1 MSLAPAAGKAAMNY
15 VIGGGLAGLS
25 AAAALAEQGR
35 KVTLIEGAP
44 QAGGRCR
51 SYFDAQLGLTIDNG
65 NHLVL
70 SGNTSVQAYLKT
82 IGAVDALAGPERA
95 VFDFADVR
103 SDKRWTLRP
112 NDSMMAWWIFVAERR
127 VPDTQPADYVALLRL
142 MAAGTTDRIEDRI
155 ACSGPLWNRLL
166 HPFLLAV
173 LNTEPKTA
181 AAKLAGAVIAESL
194 AKGGLAYR
202 PRIAHPTLAAA
213 FVDPAL
219 KYLSAK
225 GADVRIGQRVR
236 GLTFD
241 DWGLAS
247 FDLGGTPVAVA
258 PKDTVILA
266 VPPWAATELLPD
278 LVAPTEFRS
287 IVNAH
292 FKIAPP
298 AGSPMITGVIGGAA
312 EWIFA
317 FADRVSITV
326 SGADAIVDEDR
337 EVLARRF
344 WADVA
349 KVLRI
354 EGAMP
359 PWQIV
364 KERRATFAATPEQ
377 ANRRP
382 QSRTCWANLILA
394 GDWTDTGLPATIEGA
409 VRSGQKAAQLALA
422 RASV

>member
-1 MSLAPAAGKAAMNY
+1 MSTTY
-15 VIGGGLAGLS
+15 VVGGGLAGLS
-25 AAAALAEQGR
+25 AAVALAEKGR

-51 SYFDAQLGLTIDNG
+51 SYFDPQLGLTIDNG

-70 SGNTSVQAYLKT
+70 SGNTSVQAYLKS
-82 IGAVDALAGPERA
+82 IGASGALAGPDRA
-95 VFDFADVR
+95 VFDFCDVR
-103 SDKRWTLRP
+103 DERRWTLRP
-112 NDSMMAWWIFVAERR
+112 NDSLLAWWIFAEDRR
-127 VPDTQPADYVALLRL
+127 VPGTSPADYVALLRL
-142 MAAGTTDRIEDRI
+142 LGAGTTDRIQDVIE
-155 ACSGPLWNRLL
+155 CSGHLWDRLL
-166 HPFLLAV
+166 QPFLLAV
-173 LNTEPKTA
+173 LNTEPKYASA
-181 AAKLAGAVIAESL
+181 ALAGAVIKETL

-219 KYLSAK
+219 AFLKAK
-225 GADVRIGQRVR
+225 GADLRIGQRVR
-236 GLTFD
+236 TLVFD
-241 DWGLAS
+241 AWRITELDLAA
-247 FDLGGTPVAVA
+247 GPAVIG
-258 PKDTVILA
+258 PGDSVILA

-278 LVAPTEFRS
+278 LVAPDEFRS

-292 FKIAPP
+292 FKIVPPKGAPF
-298 AGSPMITGVIGGAA
+298 ITGVIGGAA

-317 FADRVSITV
+317 FADRISITV

-349 KVLRI
+349 KVLQMPD
-354 EGAMP
+354 ELP

-364 KERRATFAATPEQ
+364 KERRATFAATPQQ
-377 ANRRP
+377 AHRRP
-382 QSRTCWANLILA
+382 GAATRWPNLILA
-394 GDWTDTGLPATIEGA
+394 GDWTATGLPATIEGA